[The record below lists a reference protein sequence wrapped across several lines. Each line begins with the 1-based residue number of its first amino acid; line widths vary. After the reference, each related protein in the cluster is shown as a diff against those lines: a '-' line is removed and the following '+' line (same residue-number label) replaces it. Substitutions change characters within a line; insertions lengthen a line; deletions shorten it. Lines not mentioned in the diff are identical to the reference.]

1 MVMSLNNEIIGITG
15 TLVILVGFLSDKEKV
30 IRGFDMAGSALFVL
44 YGAMIGSLS
53 TILLNSVLILVHTYK
68 FYRGRK
74 ID

>member
-1 MVMSLNNEIIGITG
+1 MVTNLNNEIIGITG
-15 TLVILVGFLSDKEKV
+15 TLVILIGFLSDKEKV
-30 IRGFDMAGSALFVL
+30 IRGFDLAGSFLFVI
-44 YGAMIGSLS
+44 YGAAIGSLS